1 MENPDEDISL
11 VEENTTTTTSD
22 IVTDLKT
29 GIYNLF
35 VNLFHNYIPFYG
47 VEGAV
52 EVSTSFLEEI
62 VANFKSTLDKQE
74 DNEDSLGA

>member
-1 MENPDEDISL
+1 MENPDENISL

-22 IVTDLKT
+22 IITDLKT

-35 VNLFHNYIPFYG
+35 VNLFHNYIPTYG
-47 VEGAV
+47 LEGAV

-62 VANFKSTLDKQE
+62 IVNFRSTLSQE
-74 DNEDSLGA
+74 EENTSN